1 MLKVDNFPTE
11 HAFNLFKWLFHPVTI
26 STLSVYGTIIGFAGR
41 WAWKKLEAK
50 QNEDLAKMKFAI
62 EDLSNNVN
70 DSMITIQRDMLRLQ
84 IITGINSGRL
94 SAEEVTLLYDQYKDK
109 GGNSYISRIVDDY
122 LEDTLDA
129 KHSK

>member
-11 HAFNLFKWLFHPVTI
+11 HAFNFLKWLSSPTTI
-26 STLSVYGTIIGFAGR
+26 SMLSVYGTTIGFVGR

-50 QNEDLAKMKFAI
+50 QDADLANMKSDI
-62 EDLSNNVN
+62 KDLSDNVN
-70 DSMITIQRDMLRLQ
+70 DSMQLIQRDMLRLQ

-94 SAEEVTLLYDQYKDK
+94 SPGEVTTLYDQYKDK
-109 GGNSYISRIVDDY
+109 GGNSYISRVVDDY
-122 LEDTLDA
+122 LEETLDA